1 LKTFEVWSALYI
13 DKKKKLQMVSGIG
26 LGIGITL
33 GVIIAVIFIGIT
45 VFIIYALYKH
55 SLRRNFSVELFK
67 HYNKELLRL
76 EKFEEL
82 NNVNQIIEQLQKKEK
97 PKEMLSNYKVDVD
110 SYIYWA
116 STYDGGERLT
126 FRHDKRIIKKY
137 KKNKKRAK
145 KG

>member
-1 LKTFEVWSALYI
+1 MLK
-13 DKKKKLQMVSGIG
+13 GIG

-33 GVIIAVIFIGIT
+33 GVIIAIIFIGII
-45 VFIIYALYKH
+45 VLIILAIYKY

-82 NNVNQIIEQLQKKEK
+82 NDVNRIIEQLQKKEK
-97 PKEMLSNYKVDVD
+97 PKEMFSNYKVDVN

-116 STYDGGERLT
+116 PTYDGGERLT

-137 KKNKKRAK
+137 KKNNK
-145 KG
+145 